1 VGKGRGGMEGT
12 HYNDDSNDYCHC
24 VSSFVVVVARRL
36 PLSFFSCS
44 MIAMSLHL
52 V

>member
-12 HYNDDSNDYCHC
+12 HYDDDSNGYRRCA
-24 VSSFVVVVARRL
+24 SSFVVVVACRL

-44 MIAMSLHL
+44 MVAMSLT
-52 V
+52 